1 MKYTMP
7 DRAIEVIPVLDLMG
21 GAVVRARQGLR
32 HTYAP
37 IATQLSR
44 TSAPLDVVAGLL
56 TVHPFRTF
64 YIADLD
70 QIASRGSHASTLDA
84 LSAAFPN
91 IVFWVDAGV
100 RDAAEALS
108 WLVRHEGAHLVLGS
122 ETLKS
127 PPVLADLAALDRV
140 ILSLDYRG
148 DSFVGPRGLF
158 DTPHLWP
165 ERVIVMTLARVGS
178 DAGPDMDRLLEVKRR
193 APNVMLYAA
202 GGLRGALDLVRLDQE
217 GISGVLVASALHDGR
232 LTGADFA
239 SAAPEG
245 LTKA

>member
-1 MKYTMP
+1 
-7 DRAIEVIPVLDLMG
+7 VLDLMG

-37 IATQLSR
+37 IVTKLAR

-70 QIASRGSHASTLDA
+70 RIASRGSHASTLAA
-84 LSAAFPN
+84 LGAAFPN

-100 RDAAEALS
+100 RDAAEARS
-108 WLVRHEGAHLVLGS
+108 WLARHEGAHLVLGS

-127 PPVLADLAALDRV
+127 PTVLADLAATDRV

-148 DSFVGPRGLF
+148 DSFVGPKGLS
-158 DTPHLWP
+158 DKPHLWP
-165 ERVIVMTLARVGS
+165 ERVIVMTLTRVGS
-178 DAGPDMDRLLEVKRR
+178 DAGPDMDRLLEVNRR

-202 GGLRGALDLVRLDQE
+202 GGLRGALDLVRLNQE

-239 SAAPEG
+239 SAALG
-245 LTKA
+245 RAGQAK

>member
-44 TSAPLDVVAGLL
+44 TSEPLDVVAGLL

-108 WLVRHEGAHLVLGS
+108 WLVRHEGAHLVLV
-122 ETLKS
+122 EK
-127 PPVLADLAALDRV
+127 VL
-140 ILSLDYRG
+140 
-148 DSFVGPRGLF
+148 
-158 DTPHLWP
+158 
-165 ERVIVMTLARVGS
+165 
-178 DAGPDMDRLLEVKRR
+178 
-193 APNVMLYAA
+193 
-202 GGLRGALDLVRLDQE
+202 
-217 GISGVLVASALHDGR
+217 
-232 LTGADFA
+232 
-239 SAAPEG
+239 
-245 LTKA
+245 